1 MIGAIQGFAQ
11 RHRRGLMIT
20 AGITGGIYMMGKYAK
35 SKLIEFQEKSAQERT
50 AKENM
55 KRRFEQNQQD
65 CVFTVL
71 SLLPTLGDQLLHELN
86 VELITAKLQQSRSQ
100 RPTPQ
105 PTPESS
111 MILPPQKKADDPEHV
126 TATTTTTDQSTAE
139 HANGS
144 STEPASTS
152 TEGQQDE
159 SASSS
164 NDSSD
169 GELPNGVEAKVE
181 AEATTPASPA
191 SSSSSS
197 PASDDD
203 DNDESDKDKES
214 NGHVSSAEPTGSSES
229 PAETPHE
236 EGKPEEKQEDNKATP
251 NGSIASAPAP
261 AIKVH
266 ADHEQQ
272 QQPLQQEPTPAA
284 TPDAEQPPAIDRRTK
299 LELWN
304 ELKTMSF
311 TRTLTALYSLTF
323 LTLLTQLQLNLL
335 GRFTYVSSVMALSS
349 TDPSIRVETS
359 TTSSKGSMSTTNGQ
373 LDFQTEKKYLT
384 FSYWVLHEGW
394 RRWNARV
401 HAVVQDIVGK
411 LSLKQSLTA
420 KDFADLLNEIR
431 ERLEY
436 TKNEQTGEMERVNM
450 REYILPDDIADE
462 REVLRAG
469 GLDELEVMVEDPVLR
484 SLLDET
490 RDFIDSQDFATVLDK
505 TLTTIFARFHLAL
518 QPTFNP
524 FLLAEPRQMIEEIE
538 NEDDVDRAVPLAVLL
553 PLVARQVHLIIHGVP
568 NEYVDSLSRVKEL
581 QAFSA
586 IIYSSFSEQLV
597 N

>member
-100 RPTPQ
+100 RPTPA

-111 MILPPQKKADDPEHV
+111 MILPAKKADDAEV
-126 TATTTTTDQSTAE
+126 TKDSTETTTEQSTK
-139 HANGS
+139 
-144 STEPASTS
+144 
-152 TEGQQDE
+152 Q
-159 SASSS
+159 
-164 NDSSD
+164 
-169 GELPNGVEAKVE
+169 PNGTSPESTVDAHQNEATLSKE
-181 AEATTPASPA
+181 DTDEKQQPNGAEATSPST
-191 SSSSSS
+191 SSSSS
-197 PASDDD
+197 
-203 DNDESDKDKES
+203 DEEAEVDKNKDEQT
-214 NGHVSSAEPTGSSES
+214 NGHISGTTTEEPTDA
-229 PAETPHE
+229 AEKREVSTE
-236 EGKPEEKQEDNKATP
+236 ETEEKDRNADDKATTD
-251 NGSIASAPAP
+251 GSIEPTP
-261 AIKVH
+261 VIKVH
-266 ADHEQQ
+266 EEENAQQ
-272 QQPLQQEPTPAA
+272 QQQQQQQQEPTPVT
-284 TPDAEQPPAIDRRTK
+284 TPEAEQPPVLDRRTK

-304 ELKTMSF
+304 ELKIMSF

-335 GRFTYVSSVMALSS
+335 GRFTYVSSVVALSN
-349 TDPSIRVETS
+349 TDPSIRIES
-359 TTSSKGSMSTTNGQ
+359 TTKGSMSSTNGI

-384 FSYWVLHEGW
+384 FSYWLLHEGW
-394 RRWNARV
+394 RKWNERV
-401 HAVVQDIVGK
+401 HRVVQAVVGSM
-411 LSLKQSLTA
+411 SLKQQLKA
-420 KDFADLLNEIR
+420 KEFSELLADIR

-436 TKNEQTGEMERVNM
+436 EKQEGSDEMKPVNM
-450 REYILPDDIADE
+450 REYLLPDDAADE

-469 GLDELEVMVEDPVLR
+469 GLDEIDVVVDDPVLR
-484 SLLDET
+484 NLLDET
-490 RDFIDSQDFATVLDK
+490 RDFIDSEDFTTVLDK
-505 TLTTIFARFHLAL
+505 TLTTAFARLQLAL

-524 FLLAEPRQMIEEIE
+524 FLLAEPRSAIEEIE
-538 NEDDVDRAVPLAVLL
+538 DEEDVDRSVPLATLL

-581 QAFSA
+581 QIFSA
-586 IIYSSFSEQLV
+586 IVYSSFSEQL
-597 N
+597 NH